1 MTVNFFPKE
10 PGMMGPVIPALGRLR
25 QNFKFKVS
33 FDSIMG
39 PFLKKKKKKKENKVP
54 DQWIQFPSLQE
65 YIKFKVYLMFLAILQ
80 AP

>member
-39 PFLKKKKKKKENKVP
+39 PFLKKKKKRKKTKCQISGFSSHHYKNT
-54 DQWIQFPSLQE
+54 
-65 YIKFKVYLMFLAILQ
+65 
-80 AP
+80 